1 MKDTFY
7 ESELIEITPNIK
19 IPAPAGQM
27 QFGSARFATDIEKE
41 SLFEVCELKRDKRI
55 KDLIE
60 WGGSQNIISENQLI
74 KDVGK
79 VEALEKLDEEV
90 AENKYYIEEEIEKL
104 FKDNLEK
111 VSYFK
116 EQIKKIR

>member
-1 MKDTFY
+1 M
-7 ESELIEITPNIK
+7 
-19 IPAPAGQM
+19 
-27 QFGSARFATDIEKE
+27 
-41 SLFEVCELKRDKRI
+41 
-55 KDLIE
+55 
-60 WGGSQNIISENQLI
+60 GGSQNIISENQLI

-116 EQIKKIR
+116 EQIKKIDEIIF